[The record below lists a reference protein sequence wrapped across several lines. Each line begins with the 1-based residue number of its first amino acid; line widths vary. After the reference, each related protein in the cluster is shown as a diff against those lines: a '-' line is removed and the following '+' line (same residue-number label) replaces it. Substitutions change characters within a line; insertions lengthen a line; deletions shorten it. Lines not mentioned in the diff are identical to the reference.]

1 MRRVFFVFFL
11 SLLSRSSKKN
21 HFFSPLS
28 KQKKIKGALKSL
40 LARPDFSFLF
50 DGMHGVAGP
59 YAHAVFVDEL
69 GADAAKSLVN
79 CTPKEDFGG
88 G

>member
-1 MRRVFFVFFL
+1 MEEERERERKKEREKN
-11 SLLSRSSKKN
+11 SLGKKKK
-21 HFFSPLS
+21 LR
-28 KQKKIKGALKSL
+28 KKIKTGALKAL

>member
-1 MRRVFFVFFL
+1 MI
-11 SLLSRSSKKN
+11 KKTQN
-21 HFFSPLS
+21 F
-28 KQKKIKGALKSL
+28 KKKKKTEALKSL

-59 YAHAVFVDEL
+59 YARAVFVDEL
-69 GADAAKSLVN
+69 GADAGKSLVN
-79 CTPKEDFGG
+79 CDPKEDFGG

>member
-1 MRRVFFVFFL
+1 MENGEKRRRQKKKL
-11 SLLSRSSKKN
+11 SLKKKPGKKN
-21 HFFSPLS
+21 FT
-28 KQKKIKGALKSL
+28 GALKSL
-40 LARPDFSFLF
+40 LSRPDFSFLF

-69 GADAAKSLVN
+69 GADAGRSLVN
-79 CTPKEDFGG
+79 CVPKEDFGG

>member
-1 MRRVFFVFFL
+1 MSFRRT
-11 SLLSRSSKKN
+11 SSSSSRGGKT
-21 HFFSPLS
+21 HFFSLGE
-28 KQKKIKGALKSL
+28 KKKKTGALKAL

-59 YAHAVFVDEL
+59 YAYAVFVDEL
-69 GADAAKSLVN
+69 GADAGRSLVN
-79 CTPKEDFGG
+79 CEPKEDFGG

>member
-1 MRRVFFVFFL
+1 M
-11 SLLSRSSKKN
+11 
-21 HFFSPLS
+21 
-28 KQKKIKGALKSL
+28 KSL

-59 YAHAVFVDEL
+59 YARAVFVDEL
-69 GADAAKSLVN
+69 GADAGKSLVN

>member
-1 MRRVFFVFFL
+1 MGGERKEKN
-11 SLLSRSSKKN
+11 SLFSFQKKTKKKKN
-21 HFFSPLS
+21 T
-28 KQKKIKGALKSL
+28 KKNSGALKAL

-59 YAHAVFVDEL
+59 YARAVFVDEL
-69 GADAAKSLVN
+69 GADAGRSLVN
-79 CTPKEDFGG
+79 CEPKEDFGG